1 MASQTWWLFQG
12 APDNI
17 KKGYKT
23 IRTGGGTLVMDK
35 ATTFYLR
42 MQSSETAFVG
52 KIAKDYNL
60 DPKEVTQPKYG
71 STPCGRLSTTPL
83 IHSRSC
89 RSCQQLKRNAAAAVG
104 IEIPVRGL
112 DGLPVKERQ
121 IIWDNA
127 VAVAAEAEVDAKAA
141 AEEVLLPVEDNA
153 VVEKPLTP
161 TELQNYLPDRVGTLA
176 QRNVL
181 KAEEA
186 STKASA
192 LFEQALYW
200 DGVAAMYTAFGEPT
214 AKVAE
219 AQKALDEAK
228 SKEESE
234 RNEQR
239 IALELILKQGPPGS

>member
-60 DPKEVTQPKYG
+60 DPKEVTPPKYG

-104 IEIPVRGL
+104 IEIPVSGL

-127 VAVAAEAEVDAKAA
+127 VAVAAAAEAEVDAKAA

-161 TELQNYLPDRVGTLA
+161 TAGIEVW
-176 QRNVL
+176 NVL

-214 AKVAE
+214 AGVAK

-228 SKEESE
+228 STEESE

-239 IALELILKQGPPGS
+239 IALELMLKQGPPGSSKED